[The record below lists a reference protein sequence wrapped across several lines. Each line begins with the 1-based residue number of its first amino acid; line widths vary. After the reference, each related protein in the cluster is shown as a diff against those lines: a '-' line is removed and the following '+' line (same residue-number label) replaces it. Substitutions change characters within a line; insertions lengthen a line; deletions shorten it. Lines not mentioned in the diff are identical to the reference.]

1 MIWIR
6 SVVLLFTAAAM
17 ACAPPASSGKSRNA
31 NVLTAEEI
39 AGSQATT
46 AYEAVQSLRPNFLRT
61 RGSHTFDPTAV
72 QAPHVFLD
80 GQKFGELEILRSI
93 SVQTIREIRYYNAAD
108 ATTKYGTGYTH
119 GIIEVS
125 TR

>member
-1 MIWIR
+1 MWIR
-6 SVVLLFTAAAM
+6 PVVLLLTATAV
-17 ACAPPASSGKSRNA
+17 ACAPPASSSRTRNA
-31 NVLTAEEI
+31 NVLTADEI
-39 AGSQATT
+39 AASQATT
-46 AYEAVQSLRPNFLRT
+46 AYDAIRNLRPNYLRS
-61 RGSHTFDPTAV
+61 RGTHTFEPGAV

-80 GQKFGELEILRSI
+80 GQKYGDLESLKTMSA
-93 SVQTIREIRYYNAAD
+93 QAIREIRFLNASD